1 MEDKGRNGSTE
12 IIKVKRDED
21 KNGKHPCC
29 SIKKDKFLGKNSD
42 CKGPQTSTSS
52 LDVVIG
58 TTFTLSS

>member
-1 MEDKGRNGSTE
+1 MKEQERPMEDKGRNGSTE

-42 CKGPQTSTSS
+42 CKGP
-52 LDVVIG
+52 
-58 TTFTLSS
+58 